1 MLAAEK
7 ELVEIVA
14 QELAAGIDAALG
26 GWMGDLQDVLD
37 SPLSD
42 SAKLSAIQSI
52 VNVCKRDLS
61 VPGR

>member
-1 MLAAEK
+1 MA
-7 ELVEIVA
+7 
-14 QELAAGIDAALG
+14 
-26 GWMGDLQDVLD
+26 DLQDVLD

-52 VNVCKRDLS
+52 VNVCKRDLP

>member
-52 VNVCKRDLS
+52 VNVCKRDLP